1 MPSPALTLWVD
12 SARSALCSD
21 WQSTLDAPQLTFRQG
36 DSVGIELHW
45 VKRAATSGDLMQ
57 EIVWPTSCN
66 ITMAIGLLDEPP
78 NAGTFTLTY
87 GGQTTNPIN
96 FDATA
101 TQLQSA
107 LNSVSGIIADGGVT
121 VSKTATTYRIIW
133 NNPLVPSSTI
143 SIGANDLVPTSTAA
157 INTARTGSVSVR
169 QISQLHIKQA
179 PAAVRTTWVNQDTP
193 VVTVTKTH
201 EPVYDGDYRIWRFSI
216 SPTPKGGSFRLGGT
230 MAGVQRWALPIAVST
245 LSAATIAAAV
255 QLNVVRINQYEYEI
269 TQAIFAANAAT
280 NVTAIAAD
288 GSGLIG
294 FSAKYGVLSLNTME
308 VELLLNG
315 NATAQAILEIEVDA
329 DGSRQTIVQTP
340 VTITNDLIDT
350 DAYTL
355 VQWGEVIP
363 LASVVRFDTS
373 QTLTSPQKAQA
384 LTNIGALGSA
394 DISGITTTQN
404 GHDARIGALEALELT
419 TDQRAAIT
427 GASLPSATNVFA
439 TASGLAGKAATS
451 HTHTIANVTGLQT
464 ALDTLTS
471 GKLNVG
477 GSVPSANVIG
487 LSTSLASLQTQV
499 DGKAPIGYIPAGI
512 PTANQQLA
520 LNASVSPSALNY
532 YLTKNDALA
541 SPTTQSNPNTGNLT
555 QTIYPLEVT
564 VVINGTTYAVPARI
578 V

>member
-1 MPSPALTLWVD
+1 
-12 SARSALCSD
+12 
-21 WQSTLDAPQLTFRQG
+21 
-36 DSVGIELHW
+36 
-45 VKRAATSGDLMQ
+45 
-57 EIVWPTSCN
+57 
-66 ITMAIGLLDEPP
+66 
-78 NAGTFTLTY
+78 
-87 GGQTTNPIN
+87 
-96 FDATA
+96 
-101 TQLQSA
+101 
-107 LNSVSGIIADGGVT
+107 
-121 VSKTATTYRIIW
+121 
-133 NNPLVPSSTI
+133 
-143 SIGANDLVPTSTAA
+143 
-157 INTARTGSVSVR
+157 
-169 QISQLHIKQA
+169 
-179 PAAVRTTWVNQDTP
+179 
-193 VVTVTKTH
+193 
-201 EPVYDGDYRIWRFSI
+201 
-216 SPTPKGGSFRLGGT
+216 

-308 VELLLNG
+308 IELLLNG
-315 NATAQAILEIEVDA
+315 EATASAILEIEVDA
-329 DGSRQTIVQTP
+329 DGSRQTILQTP

-404 GHDARIGALEALELT
+404 GHNTRIGALEALELT
-419 TDQRAAIT
+419 SDQRAAIT
-427 GASLPSATNVFA
+427 GASLPSSTNVFA
-439 TASGLAGKAATS
+439 TASVLAGKADTS

-464 ALDTLTS
+464 ALTS
-471 GKLNVG
+471 GKLDVG
-477 GSVPSANVIG
+477 GSVQSANVVG
-487 LSTSLASLQTQV
+487 LSTSLASLQSQV
-499 DGKAPIGYIPAGI
+499 NGKAPIGYIPAGI

-541 SPTTQSNPNTGNLT
+541 SPTTQANPNTGNLT